1 MRIKKTVSTNSTSY
15 CIIKDYNKNGKRTTK
30 VVQTIGNDK
39 KIAPLA
45 KAENLT
51 IDEWVNKYLQKYIE
65 EHSDGDKAETILI
78 PKNTKKLI
86 NKNTKYSFNVG
97 YLFLKNIYYDLGL
110 DEISNNIQKEFKFK
124 FNLNDI
130 LSSLVFSRIIY
141 PSSKLKTHK
150 LSKNFIEQPNL
161 ELHNIYRGLSYLNK
175 KMDYIQEKLFENSLK
190 VVNRNSKIIYFDCTN
205 YYFEI
210 NDEDDLKKY
219 GINKQHQ
226 PSPQVGMGLFM
237 DSDGIPLAMNIFP
250 GNENEVKHCIPTESK
265 IINNFKLPDSKII
278 FCADAAM
285 CTDEIKDFNIK
296 DGRGFVITQSLKKI
310 KNEYKNEIF
319 DDEGWRI
326 QGDLHNIYKLS
337 DILKNE
343 DKYENTL
350 FYKIIETETKHVK
363 QDLIIT
369 YSIKYRNYKRNL
381 REGQILRAQ
390 NKIKNTLKNQKIK
403 IKKNLNDY
411 RRFINE
417 RSCTESGEAATEY
430 IYTIN
435 DELIKEEA
443 KYDGYYGLT
452 TNLIDDVS
460 TILKVAKGRW
470 EIEESFRIMKTDF
483 KARPVELSREDR
495 IKAHFLTC
503 YIALVIYRILEKKLD
518 YKYTTTEILDCIKNM
533 NVLEVKGDGY
543 IPEYERTELTD
554 NLHEIFN
561 FRTDYE
567 IVNYKKY
574 KKIFNQIKKKNSTRI

>member
-1 MRIKKTVSTNSTSY
+1 MRIKKTVSKKSTSY
-15 CIIKDYNKNGKRTTK
+15 YIIKDYNKNGKRTTK
-30 VVQTIGNDK
+30 IVHKIGSDK

-45 KAENLT
+45 KAEGLT
-51 IDEWVNKYLQKYIE
+51 IEQWVNNYLQKYVD
-65 EHSDGDKAETILI
+65 EHNDNEKAETILI

-97 YLFLKNIYYDLGL
+97 YLFLEDIYYDLGL
-110 DEISNNIQKEFKFK
+110 HDICNNIQKEFRFK
-124 FNLNDI
+124 FSINDI
-130 LSSLVFSRIIY
+130 LSYLVFSRIIY

-175 KMDYIQEKLFENSLK
+175 KMDYIQEKMFENSLN
-190 VVNRNSKIIYFDCTN
+190 VIDRNSKIIYFDCTN

-210 NDEDDLKKY
+210 NDEDELRKY

-285 CTDEIKDFNIK
+285 CTDEIKKFNINE
-296 DGRGFVITQSLKKI
+296 GRGFVITQSLKKI
-310 KNEYKNEIF
+310 KEEYKNEIF
-319 DDEGWRI
+319 EDDGWRI
-326 QGDLHNIYKLS
+326 QGDLYHTYKLS
-337 DILKNE
+337 EILKDE
-343 DKYENTL
+343 DKYKNTL
-350 FYKIIETETKHVK
+350 FYKIIETETKNVK
-363 QDLIIT
+363 QDLVVT
-369 YSIKYRNYKRNL
+369 YSIKYRDYKRKL

-390 NKIKNTLKNQKIK
+390 NKIKNSNQNSKIT
-403 IKKNLNDY
+403 IKKNQNDY
-411 RRFINE
+411 RRFIVE
-417 RSCTESGEAATEY
+417 RPCTENGEAATEY
-430 IYTIN
+430 IYSIDNDLIN
-435 DELIKEEA
+435 EEA

-483 KARPVELSREDR
+483 KSRPVELSREDR

-518 YKYTTTEILDCIKNM
+518 YNYSTSEILDCIRNM

-543 IPEYERTELTD
+543 IPEYERTDLTD
-554 NLHEIFN
+554 ELHEIFN

-574 KKIFNQIKKKNSTRI
+574 KKIFNQIKNKK

>member
-1 MRIKKTVSTNSTSY
+1 MRIKKTVSKKSTSY
-15 CIIKDYNKNGKRTTK
+15 YIIKDYNKNGKRTTK
-30 VVQTIGNDK
+30 IVHKIGSDK
-39 KIAPLA
+39 KIAPLV
-45 KAENLT
+45 KAEGLT
-51 IDEWVNKYLQKYIE
+51 IEQWVNNYLQKYVD
-65 EHSDGDKAETILI
+65 EHNDNEKAETILI

-97 YLFLKNIYYDLGL
+97 YLFLEDIYYDLGL
-110 DEISNNIQKEFKFK
+110 HDICNNIQKEFRFK
-124 FNLNDI
+124 FSINDI
-130 LSSLVFSRIIY
+130 LSYLVFSRIIY

-175 KMDYIQEKLFENSLK
+175 KMDYIQEKMFENSLN
-190 VVNRNSKIIYFDCTN
+190 VIDRNSKIIYFDCTN

-210 NDEDDLKKY
+210 NDEDELRRY

-285 CTDEIKDFNIK
+285 CTDEIKKFNINE
-296 DGRGFVITQSLKKI
+296 GRGFVITQSLKKI
-310 KNEYKNEIF
+310 KEEYKNEIF
-319 DDEGWRI
+319 EDDGWRI
-326 QGDLHNIYKLS
+326 QGDLYHTYKLS
-337 DILKNE
+337 EILKDE
-343 DKYENTL
+343 DKYKNTL
-350 FYKIIETETKHVK
+350 FYKIIETETKNVK
-363 QDLIIT
+363 QDLVVT
-369 YSIKYRNYKRNL
+369 YSIKYRDYKRKL

-390 NKIKNTLKNQKIK
+390 NKIKNSNQNSKIT
-403 IKKNLNDY
+403 IKKNQNDY
-411 RRFINE
+411 RRFIVE
-417 RSCTESGEAATEY
+417 KPCTENGEAATEY
-430 IYTIN
+430 IYSIN
-435 DELIKEEA
+435 EDLINEEA

-483 KARPVELSREDR
+483 KSRPVELSREDR

-518 YKYTTTEILDCIKNM
+518 YNYSTSEILDCIRNM

-543 IPEYERTELTD
+543 IPEYERTDLTD
-554 NLHEIFN
+554 ELHEIFN

-574 KKIFNQIKKKNSTRI
+574 KKIFNQIKNKK

>member
-1 MRIKKTVSTNSTSY
+1 MRIKKTVSKKSTSY
-15 CIIKDYNKNGKRTTK
+15 YIIKDYNKNGKRTTK
-30 VVQTIGNDK
+30 IVHKIGSDK

-45 KAENLT
+45 KAEGLT
-51 IDEWVNKYLQKYIE
+51 IEQWVNNYLQKYVD
-65 EHSDGDKAETILI
+65 EHNDNEKAETILI

-97 YLFLKNIYYDLGL
+97 YLFLEDIYYDLGL
-110 DEISNNIQKEFKFK
+110 HDICNNIQKEFRFK
-124 FNLNDI
+124 FSINDI
-130 LSSLVFSRIIY
+130 LSYLVFSRIIY

-175 KMDYIQEKLFENSLK
+175 KMDYIQEKMFENSLN
-190 VVNRNSKIIYFDCTN
+190 VIDRNSKIIYFDCTN

-210 NDEDDLKKY
+210 NDEDELRRY

-285 CTDEIKDFNIK
+285 CTDEIKKFNINE
-296 DGRGFVITQSLKKI
+296 GRGFVITQSLKKI
-310 KNEYKNEIF
+310 KEEYKNEIF
-319 DDEGWRI
+319 EDDGWRI
-326 QGDLHNIYKLS
+326 QGDLYHTYKLS
-337 DILKNE
+337 EILKDE
-343 DKYENTL
+343 DKYKNTL
-350 FYKIIETETKHVK
+350 FYKIIETETKNVK
-363 QDLIIT
+363 QDLVVT
-369 YSIKYRNYKRNL
+369 YSIKYRDYKRKL

-390 NKIKNTLKNQKIK
+390 NKIKNSNQNSKIT
-403 IKKNLNDY
+403 IKKNQNDY
-411 RRFINE
+411 RRFIVE
-417 RSCTESGEAATEY
+417 RPCTENGEAATEY
-430 IYTIN
+430 IYSIDNDLIN
-435 DELIKEEA
+435 EEA

-483 KARPVELSREDR
+483 KSRPVELSREDR

-518 YKYTTTEILDCIKNM
+518 YNYSTSEILDCIRNM

-543 IPEYERTELTD
+543 IPEYERTDLTD
-554 NLHEIFN
+554 ELHEIFN

-574 KKIFNQIKKKNSTRI
+574 KKIFNQIKNKK

>member
-1 MRIKKTVSTNSTSY
+1 MRIKKTVSKKSTSY
-15 CIIKDYNKNGKRTTK
+15 YIIKDYNKNGKRTTK
-30 VVQTIGNDK
+30 IVHKIGSDK

-45 KAENLT
+45 KAEGLM
-51 IDEWVNKYLQKYIE
+51 IEQWVNNYLQKYVD
-65 EHSDGDKAETILI
+65 EHNDNEKAETILI

-97 YLFLKNIYYDLGL
+97 YLFLEDIYYDLGL
-110 DEISNNIQKEFKFK
+110 HDICNNIQKEFRFK
-124 FNLNDI
+124 FSINDI
-130 LSSLVFSRIIY
+130 LSYLVFSRIIY

-175 KMDYIQEKLFENSLK
+175 KMDYIQEKLFENSLN
-190 VVNRNSKIIYFDCTN
+190 VIDRNSKIIYFDCTN

-210 NDEDDLKKY
+210 NDEDELRRY

-285 CTDEIKDFNIK
+285 CTDEIKKFNINK
-296 DGRGFVITQSLKKI
+296 GRGFVITQSLKKI
-310 KNEYKNEIF
+310 KEKYKNEIF
-319 DDEGWRI
+319 EDDGWRI
-326 QGDLHNIYKLS
+326 QGDLYHTYKLS
-337 DILKNE
+337 EILKDE
-343 DKYENTL
+343 DKYKNTL
-350 FYKIIETETKHVK
+350 FYKIIETETKNVK
-363 QDLIIT
+363 QDLVVT
-369 YSIKYRNYKRNL
+369 YSIKYRDYKRKL

-390 NKIKNTLKNQKIK
+390 NKIKNSNQNSKIT
-403 IKKNLNDY
+403 IKKNQNDY
-411 RRFINE
+411 RRFIVE
-417 RSCTESGEAATEY
+417 KPCTENGEAATEY
-430 IYTIN
+430 IYSIN
-435 DELIKEEA
+435 EDLINEEA

-483 KARPVELSREDR
+483 KSRPVELSREDR

-518 YKYTTTEILDCIKNM
+518 YNYSTSEILDCIRNM

-543 IPEYERTELTD
+543 IPEYERTDLTD
-554 NLHEIFN
+554 ELHEIFN

-574 KKIFNQIKKKNSTRI
+574 KKIFNQIKNKK

>member
-1 MRIKKTVSTNSTSY
+1 MRIKKTVSKKSTSFY
-15 CIIKDYNKNGKRTTK
+15 IIRDYNKNGKRTTK
-30 VVQTIGNDK
+30 IVHKIGSDK

-45 KAENLT
+45 KAEGLT
-51 IDEWVNKYLQKYIE
+51 IEQWVNNYLQKYVD
-65 EHSDGDKAETILI
+65 EHNDNEKAETILI

-97 YLFLKNIYYDLGL
+97 YLFLEDIYYDLGL
-110 DEISNNIQKEFKFK
+110 HDICNNIQKEFRFK
-124 FNLNDI
+124 FSINDI
-130 LSSLVFSRIIY
+130 LSYLVFSRIIY

-175 KMDYIQEKLFENSLK
+175 KMDYIQEKMFENSLN
-190 VVNRNSKIIYFDCTN
+190 VIDRNSKIIYFDCTN

-210 NDEDDLKKY
+210 NDEDELRRY

-285 CTDEIKDFNIK
+285 CTDEIKKFNINE
-296 DGRGFVITQSLKKI
+296 GRGFVITQSLKKI
-310 KNEYKNEIF
+310 KEEYKNEIF
-319 DDEGWRI
+319 EDDGWRI
-326 QGDLHNIYKLS
+326 QGDLYHTYKLS
-337 DILKNE
+337 EILKDE
-343 DKYENTL
+343 DKYKNTL
-350 FYKIIETETKHVK
+350 FYKIIETETKNVK
-363 QDLIIT
+363 QDLVVT
-369 YSIKYRNYKRNL
+369 YSIKYRDYKRKL

-390 NKIKNTLKNQKIK
+390 NKIKNFNQNSKIT
-403 IKKNLNDY
+403 IKKNQNDY
-411 RRFINE
+411 RRFIVE
-417 RSCTESGEAATEY
+417 RPCTENGEAATEY
-430 IYTIN
+430 IYSIN
-435 DELIKEEA
+435 DDLINEEA

-483 KARPVELSREDR
+483 KSRPVELSREDR

-518 YKYTTTEILDCIKNM
+518 YNYSTSEILDCIRNL

-543 IPEYERTELTD
+543 IPEYERTDLTD
-554 NLHEIFN
+554 ELHEIFN

-574 KKIFNQIKKKNSTRI
+574 KKIFNQIKNKK

>member
-1 MRIKKTVSTNSTSY
+1 MRIKKTVSKKSTSFY
-15 CIIKDYNKNGKRTTK
+15 IIRDYNKNGKRTTK
-30 VVQTIGNDK
+30 IVHKIGSDK

-45 KAENLT
+45 KAEGLT
-51 IDEWVNKYLQKYIE
+51 IEQWVNNYLQKYVD
-65 EHSDGDKAETILI
+65 EHNDNEKAETILI

-97 YLFLKNIYYDLGL
+97 YLFLEDIYYDLGL
-110 DEISNNIQKEFKFK
+110 HDICNNIQKEFRFK
-124 FNLNDI
+124 FSINDI
-130 LSSLVFSRIIY
+130 LSYLVFSRIIY

-175 KMDYIQEKLFENSLK
+175 KMDYIKEKMFENSLN
-190 VVNRNSKIIYFDCTN
+190 VIDRNSKIIYFDCTN

-210 NDEDDLKKY
+210 NDEDELRRY

-285 CTDEIKDFNIK
+285 CTDEIKKFNINE
-296 DGRGFVITQSLKKI
+296 GRGFVITQSLKKI
-310 KNEYKNEIF
+310 KEEYKNEIF
-319 DDEGWRI
+319 EDDGWRI
-326 QGDLHNIYKLS
+326 QGDLYHTYKLS
-337 DILKNE
+337 EILKDE
-343 DKYENTL
+343 DKYKNTL
-350 FYKIIETETKHVK
+350 FYKIIETETKNVK
-363 QDLIIT
+363 QDLVVT
-369 YSIKYRNYKRNL
+369 YSIKYRDYKRKL

-390 NKIKNTLKNQKIK
+390 NKIKNFNQNSKIT
-403 IKKNLNDY
+403 IKKNQNDY
-411 RRFINE
+411 RRFIVE
-417 RSCTESGEAATEY
+417 RPCTENGEAATEY
-430 IYTIN
+430 IYSIN
-435 DELIKEEA
+435 DDLINEEA

-483 KARPVELSREDR
+483 KSRPVELSREDR

-518 YKYTTTEILDCIKNM
+518 YNYSTSEILDCIRNL

-543 IPEYERTELTD
+543 IPEYERTDLTD
-554 NLHEIFN
+554 ELHEIFN

-574 KKIFNQIKKKNSTRI
+574 KKIFNQIKNKK

>member
-1 MRIKKTVSTNSTSY
+1 MRIKKTVSKKSTSY
-15 CIIKDYNKNGKRTTK
+15 YIIKDYNKNGKRTTK
-30 VVQTIGNDK
+30 IVHKIGSDK

-45 KAENLT
+45 KAEGLT
-51 IDEWVNKYLQKYIE
+51 IEQWVNNYLQKYVD
-65 EHSDGDKAETILI
+65 EHNDNEKAETILI

-97 YLFLKNIYYDLGL
+97 YLFLEDIYYDLGL
-110 DEISNNIQKEFKFK
+110 HDICNNIQKEFRFK
-124 FNLNDI
+124 FSINDI
-130 LSSLVFSRIIY
+130 LSYLVFSRIIY

-175 KMDYIQEKLFENSLK
+175 KMDYIQEKMFENSLN
-190 VVNRNSKIIYFDCTN
+190 VIDRNSKIIYFDCTN

-210 NDEDDLKKY
+210 NDEDELRKY

-285 CTDEIKDFNIK
+285 CTDEIKKFNINE
-296 DGRGFVITQSLKKI
+296 GRGFVITQSLKKI
-310 KNEYKNEIF
+310 KEEYKNEIF
-319 DDEGWRI
+319 EDDGWRI
-326 QGDLHNIYKLS
+326 QGDLYHTCKLS
-337 DILKNE
+337 EILKDE
-343 DKYENTL
+343 DKYKNTL
-350 FYKIIETETKHVK
+350 FYKIIETETKNVK
-363 QDLIIT
+363 QDLVVT
-369 YSIKYRNYKRNL
+369 YSIKYRDYKRKL

-390 NKIKNTLKNQKIK
+390 NKIKNSNQNSKIT
-403 IKKNLNDY
+403 IKKNQNDY
-411 RRFINE
+411 RRFIVE
-417 RSCTESGEAATEY
+417 RPCTENGEAATEY
-430 IYTIN
+430 IYSIN
-435 DELIKEEA
+435 DDLINEEA

-483 KARPVELSREDR
+483 KSRPVELSRKDR

-518 YKYTTTEILDCIKNM
+518 YNYSTSEILDCIRNM

-543 IPEYERTELTD
+543 IPEYERIDLTD
-554 NLHEIFN
+554 ELHEIFN

-574 KKIFNQIKKKNSTRI
+574 KKIFNQIKNKK

>member
-1 MRIKKTVSTNSTSY
+1 MRIKKTVSKKSTSY
-15 CIIKDYNKNGKRTTK
+15 YIIKDYNKNGKRTTK
-30 VVQTIGNDK
+30 IVHKIGSDK

-45 KAENLT
+45 KAEGLT
-51 IDEWVNKYLQKYIE
+51 IEQWVNNYLQKYVD
-65 EHSDGDKAETILI
+65 EHNDNEKAETILI

-97 YLFLKNIYYDLGL
+97 YLFLEDIYYDLGL
-110 DEISNNIQKEFKFK
+110 HDICNNIQKEFRFK
-124 FNLNDI
+124 FSINDI
-130 LSSLVFSRIIY
+130 LSYLVFSRIIY

-175 KMDYIQEKLFENSLK
+175 KMDYIQEKMFENSLN
-190 VVNRNSKIIYFDCTN
+190 VIDRNSKIIYFDCTN

-210 NDEDDLKKY
+210 NDEDELRKY

-285 CTDEIKDFNIK
+285 CTDEIKKFNINE
-296 DGRGFVITQSLKKI
+296 GRGFVITQSLKKI
-310 KNEYKNEIF
+310 KEEYKNEIF
-319 DDEGWRI
+319 EDDGWRI
-326 QGDLHNIYKLS
+326 QGDLYHTYKLS
-337 DILKNE
+337 EILKDE
-343 DKYENTL
+343 DKYKNTL
-350 FYKIIETETKHVK
+350 FYKIIETETKNVK
-363 QDLIIT
+363 QDLVVT
-369 YSIKYRNYKRNL
+369 YSIKYRDYKRKL

-390 NKIKNTLKNQKIK
+390 NKIKNSNQNSKIT
-403 IKKNLNDY
+403 IKKNQNDY
-411 RRFINE
+411 RRFIVE
-417 RSCTESGEAATEY
+417 RPCTENGEAATEY
-430 IYTIN
+430 IYSIDDDLIN
-435 DELIKEEA
+435 EEA

-483 KARPVELSREDR
+483 KSRPVELSREDR

-518 YKYTTTEILDCIKNM
+518 YNYSTSEILDCIRNM

-543 IPEYERTELTD
+543 IPEYERTDLTD
-554 NLHEIFN
+554 ELHEIFN

-574 KKIFNQIKKKNSTRI
+574 KKIFNQIKNKK